1 VPFEEVFATVEARE
15 EAIAVFLALLE
26 LIKRGVVL
34 VEEGQPPSRGIVLRL
49 VAGVGRG
56 QGSDTRVA
64 EASASAFVE
73 RLPRSRR
80 SSSVSAPQPIG
91 FGLND
96 TVAVAEVEA
105 PDAVLTQLVD
115 L

>member
-1 VPFEEVFATVEARE
+1 MAG
-15 EAIAVFLALLE
+15 ILAHPADL
-26 LIKRGVVL
+26 
-34 VEEGQPPSRGIVLRL
+34 
-49 VAGVGRG
+49 
-56 QGSDTRVA
+56 
-64 EASASAFVE
+64 
-73 RLPRSRR
+73 
-80 SSSVSAPQPIG
+80 PQPIG